1 MYRVFRRADAERR
14 PWIGGAGMF
23 ERFTDRARRV
33 VVHAQEEA
41 RMASH
46 SYIGTEHILLGLIDE
61 DEGVAVRALEA
72 LGISR
77 AALRQQVKEII
88 GQGHQPPGGH
98 IPFTG
103 RARKVV
109 ELAQDES
116 ESLGHGFV
124 DTDHLLIGLIREGDG
139 VAAQVLV
146 QLGADLGSARR
157 QVALLLP
164 GRPATVSAQTRLGKR
179 ERARLIDDALTRVGP
194 MDRRLAAIERW
205 IGMTAD
211 VSDLDREI
219 AHVRREKESAI
230 DSQDFETAAALR
242 DKEKELI
249 DHRNTREE
257 EWTATADARL
267 SLAAQL
273 SQVNAELERLRN
285 LLRQHGIDSAG

>member
-1 MYRVFRRADAERR
+1 MYRVSSVRTLRDSRG
-14 PWIGGAGMF
+14 IGGAGMF

-41 RMASH
+41 RMLNH
-46 SYIGTEHILLGLIDE
+46 NYIGTEHILLGLIDE
-61 DEGVAVRALEA
+61 DGGVAVKALEA

-77 AALRQQVKEII
+77 KALRQQVKEII

-103 RARKVV
+103 RAKKVV

-116 ESLGHGFV
+116 ETLGHGFI

-164 GRPATVSAQTRLGKR
+164 DRPATVSGQTRLGKR
-179 ERARLIDDALTRVGP
+179 ERARLIDDALARVGP

-219 AHVRREKESAI
+219 AHVRHEKESAI

-267 SLAAQL
+267 SLASQL
-273 SQVNAELERLRN
+273 TQVNAELERLRN
-285 LLRQHGIDSAG
+285 LLRQHGIDS